1 MSKSLKPA
9 YLKIEPAVL
18 AYERDKKGIYYAYV
32 TIWTII
38 FAVPLFWLLDLI
50 FLKEYWDTML
60 TVRLG
65 TGVFTYLAYYNGLKR
80 KVHFMTYLNV
90 IVGVNMVVSA
100 AICAWVPYGFAL
112 PYFLIFSV
120 MVLLL
125 NTTVYW
131 EVGYSIFHVC
141 VSYVVIIMLF
151 GFKNNIESYS
161 TLVTYGGGTYFV
173 VSAFAILI
181 AFNRYKILTREIE
194 KNIVIDNANQQL
206 LEQNEQIN
214 DQNILIEEAN
224 RRLRQLSDYRQ
235 NTLRIMIHDLKN
247 FIGSNQMSIDLITRK
262 SGNLT
267 PEQKEILSYINMG
280 NKKLHYLSGKLSDSA
295 EADSGEVEYRYERF
309 DAVPEIEAAAVSLV
323 DAAAMKEVQLQF
335 HIAPDAMF
343 IQADKIFF
351 NHILYKLIANII
363 RFTQKGTVIDL
374 LVANVDDNCVIE
386 LKDNGLAL
394 GKAKMDELF
403 NKLNNP
409 NEAQQALNQTG
420 FGFSVA
426 RQLTESMNGQ
436 FYYSCSE
443 AQGNYYRIT
452 FKLA

>member
-50 FLKEYWDTML
+50 FLREFWDTML
-60 TVRLG
+60 LVRLV
-65 TGVFTYLAYYNGLKR
+65 TGVATYLLNYYGLKR
-80 KVHFMTYLNV
+80 KWNYLFTLNAV
-90 IVGVNMVVSA
+90 VGLNMVSA
-100 AICAWVPYGFAL
+100 AIICAWVPFAFSL

-125 NTTVYW
+125 NTTIFW
-131 EVGYSIFHVC
+131 EVSYSIVHTALT
-141 VSYVVIIMLF
+141 YLIIILLY

-173 VSAFAILI
+173 VSAFACLI
-181 AFNRYKILTREIE
+181 AYNRYKILMREIE
-194 KNIVIDNANQQL
+194 KNIIIDNANTQL

-262 SGNLT
+262 SANLT

-280 NKKLHYLSGKLSDSA
+280 NKKLHYLSGKLADSA
-295 EADSGEVEYRYERF
+295 EADSGQVEYRYERF

-323 DAAAMKEVQLQF
+323 DAAAMKEVQMQF
-335 HIAPDAMF
+335 HITPDAMF
-343 IQADKIFF
+343 INADKIFF
-351 NHILYKLIANII
+351 NHILYKLISNII

-374 LVANVDDNCVIE
+374 LVANIDGNCIIE
-386 LKDNGLAL
+386 LKDNAPAL
-394 GKAKMDELF
+394 GKAQMDELF
-403 NKLNNP
+403 NKLSNP

-436 FYYSCSE
+436 FYYSCSD

-452 FKLA
+452 FKLV